1 MGSSALGLARVTL
14 LSALA
19 LLWAL
24 PAFAQV
30 PAAEPAPGAA
40 PPPPPPP
47 QTVPPPPPPP
57 QAMPPL
63 QPAPPPQP
71 TKRPAFLHTREE
83 MERID
88 RAPAAPA
95 PAPRREAPRTKT
107 DFFDRATPWVDFALT
122 SYYLEDRVDNVLNLG
137 VQAGAY
143 LFEHL
148 RVSARLVAPLEATGD
163 SYHRYDSGFDRV
175 KSRDISLLYGL
186 SVGLVMSNG
195 RAFAFGPSVALLRT
209 DVEAYGSAW
218 FVTLPFEW
226 TTARN
231 LRMGFELGLGHA
243 FGGEQ
248 RQACSSSN
256 CGISLVDRPGGTSLL
271 GQFNVGYAL
280 GSL

>member
-1 MGSSALGLARVTL
+1 VSAA
-14 LSALA
+14 A

-24 PAFAQV
+24 PAIAQV
-30 PAAEPAPGAA
+30 PAPEPA
-40 PPPPPPP
+40 PPPP
-47 QTVPPPPPPP
+47 QGAPPPP
-57 QAMPPL
+57 QAAPPL
-63 QPAPPPQP
+63 QPAPPPEP

-83 MERID
+83 MERIN
-88 RAPAAPA
+88 RAPAAPP
-95 PAPRREAPRTKT
+95 PAPVPQAPRKKV
-107 DFFDRATPWVDFALT
+107 DFFDRASPWVDFALT

-175 KSRDISLLYGL
+175 KSRDITLLYGF

-248 RQACSSSN
+248 RQSCSSSN
-256 CGISLVDRPGGTSLL
+256 CGISTVDRPGGTSLL